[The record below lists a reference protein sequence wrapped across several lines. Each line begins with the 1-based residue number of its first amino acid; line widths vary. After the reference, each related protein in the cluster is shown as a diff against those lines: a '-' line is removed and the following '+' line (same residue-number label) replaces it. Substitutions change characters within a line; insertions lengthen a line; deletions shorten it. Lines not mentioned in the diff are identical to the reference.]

1 VAANRK
7 RDDRRRIPPGTPL
20 TAREGAR
27 SIGDMSD
34 HQATTTSVLTLTP
47 AMPSPDA
54 PAWAGA
60 AWVGAVDRQQALAA
74 SAVELAGAD
83 GFRRA
88 RLLVRDGQEV
98 AGFVDV
104 AVDATGDVDP
114 AELGPAL
121 RALRT
126 TSLPSVP
133 QGPSDGRIS
142 VVIGT
147 RDRPDDVRRCVRS
160 VLASDHP
167 DFEVFVVDN
176 APTTTATRDV
186 VASFADARLH
196 YVLEARPGVSRARNA
211 GLALASGA
219 VVAFV
224 DDDVV
229 VDRGWLAALADA
241 YARDADVVC
250 VTGLVP
256 SGELRTPTQR
266 YFDERVTWA
275 RNTDRRVF
283 RTAAPPADLPLFPFS
298 VGAFGTGANMSLRRS
313 AALALGGFDVAL
325 GPGTPSRAGEDPDL
339 FTRVLLSGGALAV
352 EPSAIVWHRHR
363 PDRAALRSQA
373 LGYGTGLGAWVAK
386 LMLRP
391 RTAFAVFRRAFG
403 ALRQLGALGQGV
415 GEVSAAVDAVGG
427 WPVDEEFR
435 AATAGLKRVELV
447 AALGGPW
454 RYVRGR
460 LRSRA

>member
-1 VAANRK
+1 
-7 RDDRRRIPPGTPL
+7 
-20 TAREGAR
+20 
-27 SIGDMSD
+27 
-34 HQATTTSVLTLTP
+34 
-47 AMPSPDA
+47 MPSTDGRRSPRPPSNSPAPPASAA
-54 PAWAGA
+54 PACSSVTDVRSPGSSTSASTRTA
-60 AWVGAVDRQQALAA
+60 AWTRPSWDRPCARCAPRA
-74 SAVELAGAD
+74 S
-83 GFRRA
+83 RTPPA
-88 RLLVRDGQEV
+88 RTPV
-98 AGFVDV
+98 
-104 AVDATGDVDP
+104 
-114 AELGPAL
+114 
-121 RALRT
+121 
-126 TSLPSVP
+126 
-133 QGPSDGRIS
+133 GRIS

-147 RDRPDDVRRCVRS
+147 RDRPDDLRRCVRS
-160 VLASDHP
+160 VLASEHD
-167 DFEVFVVDN
+167 DFEVLVVDN

-186 VASFADARLH
+186 VTSLADPRLR

-229 VDRGWLAALADA
+229 VDRHWLAALADA

-283 RTAAPPADLPLFPFS
+283 RTSAPPADLPLFPFS

-325 GPGTPSRAGEDPDL
+325 GPGTLARAGEDPDL
-339 FTRVLLSGGALAV
+339 FTRVLFSGGALAV
-352 EPSAIVWHRHR
+352 EPSAVVWHKHR

-391 RTAFAVFRRAFG
+391 RTALAVLRRAVG
-403 ALRQLGALGQGV
+403 ALRQLGALGQGT
-415 GEVSAAVDAVGG
+415 GADADQVSAAVDAVGG
-427 WPVDEEFR
+427 WPVDDAFR
-435 AATAGLKRVELV
+435 EATAGLKRVELV

-454 RYVRGR
+454 RYVVG
-460 LRSRA
+460 RSRRG

>member
-1 VAANRK
+1 MT
-7 RDDRRRIPPGTPL
+7 DQ
-20 TAREGAR
+20 
-27 SIGDMSD
+27 
-34 HQATTTSVLTLTP
+34 QATTTRVLTLTP
-47 AMPSPDA
+47 AMPSPDV

-60 AWVGAVDRQQALAA
+60 AWVGAVDRREALAA
-74 SAVELAGAD
+74 SAVELAGAT

-88 RLLVRDGQEV
+88 RLLVRDGREI

-104 AVDATGDVDP
+104 SVDADGGVDP

-126 TSLPSVP
+126 TGLPDAPAGTPV
-133 QGPSDGRIS
+133 GRIS

-147 RDRPDDVRRCVRS
+147 RDRPDDLRRCVRS
-160 VLASDHP
+160 VLASEHD
-167 DFEVFVVDN
+167 DFEVLVVDN

-186 VASFADARLH
+186 VTSLADPRLR

-229 VDRGWLAALADA
+229 ADRHWLAALADA

-283 RTAAPPADLPLFPFS
+283 RTSAPPADLPLFPFS

-325 GPGTPSRAGEDPDL
+325 GPGTLARAGEDPDL
-339 FTRVLLSGGALAV
+339 FTRVLFSGGALAV
-352 EPSAIVWHRHR
+352 EPSAVVWHKHR

-391 RTAFAVFRRAFG
+391 RTALAVLRRAVG
-403 ALRQLGALGQGV
+403 ALRQLGALGQGT
-415 GEVSAAVDAVGG
+415 GADADQVSAAVDAVGG
-427 WPVDEEFR
+427 WPVDDAFR
-435 AATAGLKRVELV
+435 EATAGLKRVELV

-454 RYVRGR
+454 RYVVG
-460 LRSRA
+460 RSRRG

>member
-1 VAANRK
+1 M
-7 RDDRRRIPPGTPL
+7 T
-20 TAREGAR
+20 
-27 SIGDMSD
+27 D
-34 HQATTTSVLTLTP
+34 HQATTTRVLTLTP
-47 AMPSPDA
+47 AMPAPDA
-54 PAWAGA
+54 PTWAGA
-60 AWVGAVDRQQALAA
+60 AWVGAVDRQEALAA
-74 SAVELAGAD
+74 SVVELAGAE

-88 RLLVRDGQEV
+88 RLLVRDGREV

-104 AVDATGDVDP
+104 SVDDRGEVDP
-114 AELGPAL
+114 AELVPAL

-126 TSLPSVP
+126 TSLPSAARATHP
-133 QGPSDGRIS
+133 GRMS

-160 VLASDHP
+160 VLASAYD
-167 DFEVFVVDN
+167 DFEVIVVDN
-176 APTTTATRDV
+176 APTTDATRAV
-186 VASFADARLH
+186 VGSFADPRLT
-196 YVLEARPGVSRARNA
+196 YVLEARAGVSRARNA
-211 GLALASGA
+211 GLAHASGS

-229 VDRGWLAALADA
+229 VDREWLAAIAEV

-250 VTGLVP
+250 ATGLVP

-275 RNTDRRVF
+275 RNLERRVF
-283 RTAAPPADLPLFPFS
+283 RTASPPADLPLFPFS

-313 AALALGGFDVAL
+313 AALELGGFDVAL
-325 GPGTPSRAGEDPDL
+325 GPGTPARAGEDPDL
-339 FTRVLLSGGALAV
+339 FTRALLSGGALAV
-352 EPSAIVWHRHR
+352 EPSAVVWHRHR

-386 LMLRP
+386 LMTRP
-391 RTAFAVFRRAFG
+391 STAVAVLRRAFG
-403 ALRQLGALGQGV
+403 ALRQLGALGQGA

-427 WPVDEEFR
+427 WPVDDEFR
-435 AATAGLKRVELV
+435 AATAGLKRAELL
-447 AALGGPW
+447 AALGGPL

-460 LRSRA
+460 LRRG

>member
-1 VAANRK
+1 M
-7 RDDRRRIPPGTPL
+7 T
-20 TAREGAR
+20 
-27 SIGDMSD
+27 D
-34 HQATTTSVLTLTP
+34 HQATTARVLMLAP
-47 AMPSPDA
+47 AMPSSDA
-54 PAWAGA
+54 PTWAGA
-60 AWVGAVDRQQALAA
+60 AWVGAVDREEALAA
-74 SAVELAGAD
+74 SAVELAGAE
-83 GFRRA
+83 GFHRA
-88 RLLVRDGQEV
+88 RLLVRDGREV

-104 AVDATGDVDP
+104 AVDVGGDVDP
-114 AELGPAL
+114 AELGHAL

-126 TSLPSVP
+126 TRLPAAPTGAPV
-133 QGPSDGRIS
+133 GLVS

-147 RDRPDDVRRCVRS
+147 RDRPEDLRRCVRS
-160 VLASDHP
+160 VLASAYD

-176 APTTTATRDV
+176 APTTSATRDV
-186 VASFADARLH
+186 VAAIGDPRVH

-229 VDRGWLAALADA
+229 VDRHWLAALADA

-275 RNTDRRVF
+275 RNLERRVF

-313 AALALGGFDVAL
+313 AAIELGGFDVAL
-325 GPGTPSRAGEDPDL
+325 GPGTPARAGEDPDL
-339 FTRVLLSGGALAV
+339 FTRVLFSGGALAV
-352 EPSAIVWHRHR
+352 EPSAVVWHKHR

-386 LMLRP
+386 LMLQP
-391 RTAFAVFRRAFG
+391 RTALAVLRRAVG
-403 ALRQLGALGQGV
+403 ALRQLGALGQGS
-415 GEVSAAVDAVGG
+415 GGAGATGAAGADQVSAAVDAVGG
-427 WPVDEEFR
+427 WPVDEAFLE
-435 AATAGLKRVELV
+435 ATAGLKRVELV

-454 RYVRGR
+454 RYLRGR
-460 LRSRA
+460 RAAQ

>member
-1 VAANRK
+1 M
-7 RDDRRRIPPGTPL
+7 T
-20 TAREGAR
+20 
-27 SIGDMSD
+27 D

-54 PAWAGA
+54 PTWAGA
-60 AWVGAVDRQQALAA
+60 AWVGAVDRQEALAA
-74 SAVELAGAD
+74 SAVELAGAE

-88 RLLVRDGQEV
+88 RLLVRDGREI

-104 AVDATGDVDP
+104 AVDASGDVDP

-121 RALRT
+121 RALRAT
-126 TSLPSVP
+126 GLPAAATGTPV
-133 QGPSDGRIS
+133 GRVS

-147 RDRPDDVRRCVRS
+147 RDRPDAVRRVVRS
-160 VLASDHP
+160 VLASEYY

-176 APTTTATRDV
+176 APSTSATRDV
-186 VASFADARLH
+186 VASFADDRLH

-229 VDRGWLAALADA
+229 VDRHWLAALADA
-241 YARDADVVC
+241 YARDADVDC

-275 RNTDRRVF
+275 RNTERRVF
-283 RTAAPPADLPLFPFS
+283 RTSAPPADLPLFPFS

-325 GPGTPSRAGEDPDL
+325 GPGTPARAGEDPDV
-339 FTRVLLSGGALAV
+339 FTRVLFSGGALAV
-352 EPSAIVWHRHR
+352 EPTALVWHEHR
-363 PDRAALRSQA
+363 ADRAALRSQA

-386 LMLRP
+386 LVLRP
-391 RTAFAVFRRAFG
+391 RTAVAVFRRAVG
-403 ALRQLGALGQGV
+403 ALRQLGALGQGPGTDQVATPVDGV
-415 GEVSAAVDAVGG
+415 GAWTA
-427 WPVDEEFR
+427 DEEFL
-435 AATAGLKRVELV
+435 AATAGLKRVELT

-454 RYVRGR
+454 RYVLGR
-460 LRSRA
+460 LRRG

>member
-1 VAANRK
+1 MT
-7 RDDRRRIPPGTPL
+7 DT
-20 TAREGAR
+20 
-27 SIGDMSD
+27 
-34 HQATTTSVLTLTP
+34 QATTAPVLMLAP

-54 PAWAGA
+54 PTWAGA
-60 AWVGAVDRQQALAA
+60 AWVGAIDRQEAFAA
-74 SAVELAGAD
+74 SAVELAGAE
-83 GFRRA
+83 GFHRA
-88 RLLVRDGQEV
+88 RLLVRDGREV

-104 AVDATGDVDP
+104 AVDAGGEVDP
-114 AELGPAL
+114 AELGRAL

-126 TSLPSVP
+126 TGLPAA
-133 QGPSDGRIS
+133 PSTTPVGRIS

-160 VLASDHP
+160 VLASAYD

-186 VASFADARLH
+186 VASFGDPRLH
-196 YVLEARPGVSRARNA
+196 YVLEARAGVSRARNA

-229 VDRGWLAALADA
+229 VDRSWLAALADS

-275 RNTDRRVF
+275 RNLERRVY
-283 RTAAPPADLPLFPFS
+283 RTSAPPADLPLFPFS

-325 GPGTPSRAGEDPDL
+325 GPGTPARAGEDPDL
-339 FTRVLLSGGALAV
+339 FTRVLFSGGALAV
-352 EPSAIVWHRHR
+352 EPSAIVWHKHR
-363 PDRAALRSQA
+363 PDREALRSQA

-391 RTAFAVFRRAFG
+391 STAFAVLRRAVG
-403 ALRQLGALGQGV
+403 ALRQLGALGQGA
-415 GEVSAAVDAVGG
+415 GGAGADGADQVSAAVDAMGG
-427 WPVDEEFR
+427 WPVDDAFR
-435 AATAGLKRVELV
+435 EATAGLKRVELT
-447 AALGGPW
+447 AALGGPL
-454 RYVRGR
+454 RY
-460 LRSRA
+460 LRARRAAR

>member
-1 VAANRK
+1 M
-7 RDDRRRIPPGTPL
+7 T
-20 TAREGAR
+20 
-27 SIGDMSD
+27 D
-34 HQATTTSVLTLTP
+34 HQATASRVLTIAP

-54 PAWAGA
+54 PGWAGA
-60 AWVGAVDRQQALAA
+60 AWVGAIDRPTALAA

-83 GFRRA
+83 GFDRA
-88 RLLVRDGQEV
+88 RLLVRDGREV

-104 AVDATGDVDP
+104 AVDASGDVDP

-121 RALRT
+121 RALRAT
-126 TSLPSVP
+126 RLPSAG
-133 QGPSDGRIS
+133 QGEPVGRMS

-147 RDRPDDVRRCVRS
+147 RDRPEDVRRCVAS
-160 VLASDHP
+160 VLASAHD

-176 APTTTATRDV
+176 APSTAATRDV
-186 VASFADARLH
+186 VASFRDDRLH

-211 GLALASGA
+211 GLALATGA

-229 VDRGWLAALADA
+229 VDRHWLAALADA
-241 YARDADVVC
+241 YARDEDVVC

-256 SGELRTPTQR
+256 SGELRNPTQR

-275 RNTDRRVF
+275 RNLDRRVF
-283 RTAAPPADLPLFPFS
+283 RTSAPPADLPLFPFS
-298 VGAFGTGANMSLRRS
+298 VGAFGTGANMSLRRT

-352 EPSAIVWHRHR
+352 EPSAFVWHRHR
-363 PDRAALRSQA
+363 SDREALRAQA

-386 LMLRP
+386 LMTRP
-391 RTAFAVFRRAFG
+391 RTAVAVLRRAVG
-403 ALRQLGALGQGV
+403 ALRQLGALGQGNADQV
-415 GEVSAAVDAVGG
+415 STAVSAAAG
-427 WPVDEEFR
+427 WPVDDEFR

-454 RYVRGR
+454 RYVLGR
-460 LRSRA
+460 LRSRG

>member
-1 VAANRK
+1 M
-7 RDDRRRIPPGTPL
+7 T
-20 TAREGAR
+20 
-27 SIGDMSD
+27 D
-34 HQATTTSVLTLTP
+34 HQATAVPVLMIAP
-47 AMPSPDA
+47 AMPSPDL
-54 PAWAGA
+54 PAWPGA
-60 AWVGAVDRQQALAA
+60 AWVGAIDRQEALAA
-74 SAVELAGAD
+74 SAVELAGAE

-88 RLLVRDGQEV
+88 RLLVRDGREV

-104 AVDATGDVDP
+104 TVDASGEVDP

-126 TSLPSVP
+126 TGLPAAP
-133 QGPSDGRIS
+133 QGDPSDRIS

-176 APTTTATRDV
+176 APTTSATRDV
-186 VASFADARLH
+186 VAAFADPRLH

-229 VDRGWLAALADA
+229 VDRHWLAALADA

-275 RNTDRRVF
+275 RNLDRRVF
-283 RTAAPPADLPLFPFS
+283 RTSAPPEDLPLFPFS

-352 EPSAIVWHRHR
+352 EPSAIVWHKHR

-391 RTAFAVFRRAFG
+391 RTALAVFRRAFG
-403 ALRQLGALGQGV
+403 ALKQLGALGQGD
-415 GEVSAAVDAVGG
+415 GQVSAAVDALGG
-427 WPVDEEFR
+427 WPVDDEFV

-454 RYVRGR
+454 RY
-460 LRSRA
+460 LRSVRAAR

>member
-1 VAANRK
+1 M
-7 RDDRRRIPPGTPL
+7 T
-20 TAREGAR
+20 
-27 SIGDMSD
+27 D
-34 HQATTTSVLTLTP
+34 HQATASRVLTIAP
-47 AMPSPDA
+47 AMPSPDV
-54 PAWAGA
+54 PTWAGA
-60 AWVGAVDRQQALAA
+60 AWVGAVDRQEALAA
-74 SAVELAGAD
+74 SAVALAGAE

-88 RLLVRDGQEV
+88 RLLVRDGREV

-104 AVDATGDVDP
+104 AVDAGGDVDP
-114 AELGPAL
+114 AELEPAL
-121 RALRT
+121 RGLRA
-126 TSLPSVP
+126 TSLPAAP
-133 QGPSDGRIS
+133 QGDATGRMS

-147 RDRPDDVRRCVRS
+147 RDRPEDVRRCVAS
-160 VLASDHP
+160 VLASAYD

-186 VASFADARLH
+186 VASFRDDRLH
-196 YVLEARPGVSRARNA
+196 YALEARPGVSRARNA

-229 VDRGWLAALADA
+229 VDRHWLAALAEA

-256 SGELRTPTQR
+256 SGELRSPTQR

-275 RNTDRRVF
+275 RNLDRRVF

-352 EPSAIVWHRHR
+352 EPSAFVWHKHR
-363 PDRAALRSQA
+363 SDREALRSQA

-386 LMLRP
+386 LMTRP
-391 RTAFAVFRRAFG
+391 RTALAVFRRAAG
-403 ALRQLGALGQGV
+403 ALRQLGALGQGS
-415 GEVSAAVDAVGG
+415 GADQVSAAVSAAAT
-427 WPVDEEFR
+427 WPVDDEFR

-454 RYVRGR
+454 RYVLGR

>member
-1 VAANRK
+1 M
-7 RDDRRRIPPGTPL
+7 T
-20 TAREGAR
+20 
-27 SIGDMSD
+27 D
-34 HQATTTSVLTLTP
+34 HQATASRVLTIAP

-54 PAWAGA
+54 PTWAGA
-60 AWVGAVDRQQALAA
+60 AWVGAIDRPAALAA
-74 SAVELAGAD
+74 SAVELAGAT
-83 GFRRA
+83 GFDRA
-88 RLLVRDGQEV
+88 RLLVRDGREV

-104 AVDATGDVDP
+104 AVDASGDVDP

-121 RALRT
+121 RALRA
-126 TSLPSVP
+126 TSLPSAP
-133 QGPSDGRIS
+133 QGEPVGRMS

-147 RDRPDDVRRCVRS
+147 RDRPEDVRRCVAS
-160 VLASDHP
+160 VLASAYD

-229 VDRGWLAALADA
+229 VDRHWLAALADA

-256 SGELRTPTQR
+256 SGELRNPTQR

-275 RNTDRRVF
+275 RNLDRRVF
-283 RTAAPPADLPLFPFS
+283 RTSAPPADLPLFPFS

-352 EPSAIVWHRHR
+352 EPSAFVWHKHR
-363 PDRAALRSQA
+363 SDREALRAQA

-386 LMLRP
+386 LMTRP
-391 RTAFAVFRRAFG
+391 RTALAVLRRAVG
-403 ALRQLGALGQGV
+403 ALRQLGALGQGGADQV
-415 GEVSAAVDAVGG
+415 STAVSATAG
-427 WPVDEEFR
+427 WPVDDEFR

-454 RYVRGR
+454 RYVLGR
-460 LRSRA
+460 WRSRRG

>member
-1 VAANRK
+1 M
-7 RDDRRRIPPGTPL
+7 T
-20 TAREGAR
+20 
-27 SIGDMSD
+27 D
-34 HQATTTSVLTLTP
+34 HQATAAPVLMIAP
-47 AMPSPDA
+47 AMPSPDR

-60 AWVGAVDRQQALAA
+60 AWVGAVDRQEALAA

-88 RLLVRDGQEV
+88 RLLVRDGREV

-104 AVDATGDVDP
+104 AVDASGEVDP

-126 TSLPSVP
+126 TTPAAVP
-133 QGPSDGRIS
+133 QGDTTGRVS

-160 VLASDHP
+160 VLASEHP

-176 APTTTATRDV
+176 APTTTATREV
-186 VASFADARLH
+186 VASFDDPRLH

-229 VDRGWLAALADA
+229 VDQHWLAALADA

-275 RNTDRRVF
+275 RNLDRRVF

-325 GPGTPSRAGEDPDL
+325 GPGTPSRAGEDPDV

-352 EPSAIVWHRHR
+352 EPSAIVWHKHR

-391 RTAFAVFRRAFG
+391 RTAVAVLRRAVG
-403 ALRQLGALGQGV
+403 ALQQLGALGQGDGQV
-415 GEVSAAVDAVGG
+415 AAAVDALGG
-427 WPVDEEFR
+427 WPVDDEFR
-435 AATAGLKRVELV
+435 EATAGLKRVELV

-454 RYVRGR
+454 RY
-460 LRSRA
+460 LRSRRAAR

>member
-1 VAANRK
+1 M
-7 RDDRRRIPPGTPL
+7 T
-20 TAREGAR
+20 
-27 SIGDMSD
+27 D
-34 HQATTTSVLTLTP
+34 HQATAAPVLTLAP
-47 AMPSPDA
+47 AMPAPDA
-54 PAWAGA
+54 PAWSGA
-60 AWVGAVDRQQALAA
+60 AWVGAVDRREALAA
-74 SAVELAGAD
+74 SAVELDGAA

-88 RLLVRDGQEV
+88 RLLVRDGREV

-104 AVDATGDVDP
+104 AVDAGGAVDP
-114 AELGPAL
+114 AELGAAL
-121 RALRT
+121 RDLRT
-126 TSLPSVP
+126 TRLPSVP
-133 QGPSDGRIS
+133 TGAPVGRIS

-160 VLASDHP
+160 VLASAYD
-167 DFEVFVVDN
+167 DLEVFVVDN
-176 APTTTATRDV
+176 APTTAATRDV
-186 VASFADARLH
+186 VASFGDARLH

-229 VDRGWLAALADA
+229 VDRDWLAALADA

-275 RNTDRRVF
+275 RNTERRVF
-283 RTAAPPADLPLFPFS
+283 RTSAPPADLPLFPFS

-325 GPGTPSRAGEDPDL
+325 GPGTPARAGEDPDL
-339 FTRVLLSGGALAV
+339 FTRVLFSGGALAV
-352 EPSAIVWHRHR
+352 EPSAVVWHKHR
-363 PDRAALRSQA
+363 PDREALRAQA

-391 RTAFAVFRRAFG
+391 RTAFAVLRRAVG
-403 ALRQLGALGQGV
+403 ALRQLGALGQGT
-415 GEVSAAVDAVGG
+415 GGDGAGADQVSAAVDAVGG
-427 WPVDEEFR
+427 WPVDDAFR
-435 AATAGLKRVELV
+435 EATAGLKRVELV
-447 AALGGPW
+447 AALGGPV
-454 RYVRGR
+454 RY
-460 LRSRA
+460 LRARRAAR

>member
-1 VAANRK
+1 
-7 RDDRRRIPPGTPL
+7 
-20 TAREGAR
+20 
-27 SIGDMSD
+27 MSD

-47 AMPSPDA
+47 AMPSPEA
-54 PAWAGA
+54 PAWPGA
-60 AWVGAVDRQQALAA
+60 AWVGAVDRQEALAA
-74 SAVELAGAD
+74 SAVELAGAS

-88 RLLVRDGQEV
+88 RLLVRDGREV

-104 AVDATGDVDP
+104 AVTADGDVDP
-114 AELGPAL
+114 TELGPAL
-121 RALRT
+121 RALRA
-126 TSLPSVP
+126 TSLPAAP
-133 QGPSDGRIS
+133 QGAPVGRIS

-147 RDRPDDVRRCVRS
+147 RDRPEDVRRCVAS
-160 VLASDHP
+160 VLASAYD

-176 APTTTATRDV
+176 APTTDATRDV
-186 VASFADARLH
+186 VASFSDDRLH

-229 VDRGWLAALADA
+229 VDRLWLAALADA

-250 VTGLVP
+250 VTGLVA

-275 RNTDRRVF
+275 RNLDRRVF
-283 RTAAPPADLPLFPFS
+283 RTATPPADLPLFPFS

-339 FTRVLLSGGALAV
+339 FTRVLFSGGGLAV
-352 EPSAIVWHRHR
+352 EPSAFVWHRHR
-363 PDRAALRSQA
+363 SDRAALRSQA
-373 LGYGTGLGAWVAK
+373 LGYGTGLGAWVTK
-386 LMLRP
+386 LVLRP
-391 RTAFAVFRRAFG
+391 RTALAVLRRAFG
-403 ALRQLGALGQGV
+403 ALRQLGALGQGDGQV
-415 GEVSAAVDAVGG
+415 AAAVDAIGG
-427 WPVDEEFR
+427 WPVDDEFR
-435 AATAGLKRVELV
+435 DATAGLKRVELV

-454 RYVRGR
+454 RYLLGR
-460 LRSRA
+460 LQSRRG

>member
-1 VAANRK
+1 MT
-7 RDDRRRIPPGTPL
+7 DP
-20 TAREGAR
+20 
-27 SIGDMSD
+27 
-34 HQATTTSVLTLTP
+34 QATTTRVLTITP

-60 AWVGAVDRQQALAA
+60 AWVGAVDRQEALAA
-74 SAVELAGAD
+74 SAVELAGAA

-88 RLLVRDGQEV
+88 RLLVRDGREV

-104 AVDATGDVDP
+104 AVDASGDVDL

-121 RALRT
+121 DALRT
-126 TSLPSVP
+126 TSLPS
-133 QGPSDGRIS
+133 GPAGTPVGRVS

-147 RDRPDDVRRCVRS
+147 RDRPDDVRTCVQS
-160 VLASDHP
+160 VLASAYD

-176 APTTTATRDV
+176 APSTAATRDV
-186 VASFADARLH
+186 VASFADPRVH

-211 GLALASGA
+211 GLALASGS

-229 VDRGWLAALADA
+229 VDRSWLAGVADA
-241 YARDADVVC
+241 FARDADVVC

-275 RNTDRRVF
+275 RNLERRVF
-283 RTAAPPADLPLFPFS
+283 RTATPPADLPLFPFS
-298 VGAFGTGANMSLRRS
+298 VGAFGTGANMSLRREP
-313 AALALGGFDVAL
+313 ALALGGFDVAL

-352 EPSAIVWHRHR
+352 EPSAFVWHRHR
-363 PDRAALRSQA
+363 SDRAALRSQA
-373 LGYGTGLGAWVAK
+373 LGYGTGLGAWVTK

-391 RTAFAVFRRAFG
+391 ATALAVFRRATG
-403 ALRQLGALGQGV
+403 ALKQLGALGQGA
-415 GEVSAAVDAVGG
+415 GTDQVSAAVDAVGG

-454 RYVRGR
+454 RYLLGR
-460 LRSRA
+460 LRSRRG